1 MSAAKIADLEKRL
14 QVMEVRLAHL
24 VNLVVD
30 PKLAHL
36 VNMIVDAKLKRSSPA
51 GDIDLT
57 LQRARVDC
65 LGGDCSDS

>member
-1 MSAAKIADLEKRL
+1 MSAAKIADLERRL
-14 QVMEVRLAHL
+14 QATETRLAHL

-36 VNMIVDAKLKRSSPA
+36 VNMIVDAKLERPLTA

-57 LQRARVDC
+57 LKRARVDC
-65 LGGDCSDS
+65 VGGGHSDS